1 MDFDNEDDEQKED
14 STPDPRH
21 AHNAQEQ
28 EISDTAENEAAS
40 TQANDTEV
48 DDNEKKKKTMFFDA
62 LF

>member
-1 MDFDNEDDEQKED
+1 MDFDNEDEKQKEG

-48 DDNEKKKKTMFFDA
+48 DDDEKIYDVFDA